1 MIHQA
6 LALLMGILFL
16 FNTSSAQQQAPLLTI
31 DFSLD
36 SKSDQELGHVV
47 IRYSLTRDGV
57 EVDVQDVYDWAAQ
70 ASHRRD
76 LSKDT
81 VAKIIELLR
90 GLPDSEER
98 TIPKD
103 RLVIVKFHDGNEV
116 KLKAYHGKRLPRAM
130 KEILEL
136 LGGIRF
142 ELKDVIEFP
151 ATGI

>member
-1 MIHQA
+1 MIHA
-6 LALLMGILFL
+6 AFVPLMGILSL
-16 FNTSSAQQQAPLLTI
+16 FITPSAQQQAPFLTI

-36 SKSDQELGHVV
+36 SKGDQEPGHVA
-47 IRYSLTRDGV
+47 ILYSLARDGR
-57 EVDVQDVYDWAAQ
+57 EFDVRMVHDWAAQ
-70 ASHRRD
+70 ASHERD

-81 VAKIIELLR
+81 VAKIIDLLR
-90 GLPDSEER
+90 GLPDSAER
-98 TIPKD
+98 NIPHD

-116 KLKAYHGKRLPRAM
+116 KLKSYHGKRLPRAM

-151 ATGI
+151 ADGI

>member
-1 MIHQA
+1 MIHPS
-6 LALLMGILFL
+6 LILLMGILSL
-16 FNTSSAQQQAPLLTI
+16 FNTPSAQQQAPLLTI

-36 SKSDQELGHVV
+36 SKGDQEFGHVV
-47 IRYSLTRDGV
+47 IRYSLTRQG
-57 EVDVQDVYDWAAQ
+57 EEFDVRNVYNWAAQ
-70 ASHRRD
+70 ASHRRE

-81 VAKIIELLR
+81 VAKIIDLLR
-90 GLPDSEER
+90 GLPDSKEKD
-98 TIPKD
+98 IPKD

-116 KLKAYHGKRLPRAM
+116 KLKTYHSKRLPRAM

-142 ELKDVIEFP
+142 ELKDVIEFS